1 MIDVRIAIATAA
13 VLLAIP
19 CRSIVAQTTGGVE
32 APAPVLG
39 ANRMKLEARAE
50 QLEQDAQSTTKSSD
64 VRALAAREAAGIRQ
78 RLTEGDFKVGDR
90 IVLTVEGEPA
100 LTDTFTVGLGST
112 LTLPSIGDVSLA
124 GVLRSEVQDYLTRRL
139 GQNLRD
145 PVVRASAY
153 IRLSVVG
160 AVVKPGYYG
169 VPAQAL
175 ISDVVMTA
183 GGPAPNAKV
192 QDARIERG
200 GHAILE
206 KKALQHAIAEGKTI
220 DEAGLMA
227 GDQYVIPP
235 GGTGST
241 KETIG
246 FVALLLTIPI
256 TVYSLTQ
263 IWK

>member
-1 MIDVRIAIATAA
+1 MIEVRIAIVTAA

-19 CRSIVAQTTGGVE
+19 CRSITAQSTGGVE
-32 APAPVLG
+32 TPAPVLG

-50 QLEQDAQSTTKSSD
+50 QLEQDAQSTTKSS
-64 VRALAAREAAGIRQ
+64 AAREAAAQEAAGIRH

-90 IVLTVEGEPA
+90 IVLTVEGEPT

-112 LTLPSIGDVSLA
+112 LTLPTIGDVSLT

-145 PVVRASAY
+145 PVVRATAY
-153 IRLSVVG
+153 IRVSVEGGVT
-160 AVVKPGYYG
+160 KPGYYG
-169 VPAQAL
+169 VPVQAL
-175 ISDVVMTA
+175 LSDIVMTA
-183 GGPAPNAKV
+183 GGPTPTAKV
-192 QDARIERG
+192 KDARIERG

-206 KKALQHAIAEGKTI
+206 KKALQQAIAEGRTI

-227 GDQYVIPP
+227 GDQYIIPAS
-235 GGTGST
+235 GASSSR
-241 KETIG
+241 ETIG
-246 FVALLLTIPI
+246 FIALLLTIPL

-263 IWK
+263 ITK